1 MEYKA
6 ELVKERINIALTLR
20 GMSKKELNEKVGIN
34 KNSIAQMTDAK
45 GISSFTLAKIADCL
59 DVSTDYLLGR
69 DSTPIAK
76 NNEELYS
83 LILRLPEQ
91 DIDEMIHFAEILLA
105 RQSQAGS
112 KG

>member
-6 ELVKERINIALTLR
+6 DIVKERIKIALALR

-34 KNSIAQMTDAK
+34 KNTIDLMTDTK
-45 GISSFTLAKIADCL
+45 GIASFTLAKIADCL
-59 DVSTDYLLGR
+59 NVSTDYLLGR

-76 NNEELYS
+76 NNEELYN

-105 RQSQAGS
+105 RQRQAES
-112 KG
+112 KD

>member
-6 ELVKERINIALTLR
+6 DITKERIKIALTLR

-34 KNSIAQMTDAK
+34 KNTIDLMTDTK
-45 GISSFTLAKIADCL
+45 GIASFTLAKIADCL
-59 DVSTDYLLGR
+59 NVSTDYLLGR

-76 NNEELYS
+76 NNEELYN

-91 DIDEMIHFAEILLA
+91 DIDEMIHFAELLLA
-105 RQSQAGS
+105 RQRQAES
-112 KG
+112 KD

>member
-6 ELVKERINIALTLR
+6 DIVKERIKIALALR

-34 KNSIAQMTDAK
+34 KNTIDLMTDTK
-45 GISSFTLAKIADCL
+45 GIASFTLAKIADCL
-59 DVSTDYLLGR
+59 NVSTDYLLGR

-76 NNEELYS
+76 NNEELYN

-105 RQSQAGS
+105 RQRQSES
-112 KG
+112 KD